1 MPPSRAPVNSSS
13 VWNQTQRARLALMP
27 RYFFNISHGRAEQ
40 DEIGEELPHLQA
52 ARKEAIVTAGQIL
65 QCLDGSLQPG
75 CDWQMEVTDESAN
88 PLYVIRISVKY

>member
-1 MPPSRAPVNSSS
+1 
-13 VWNQTQRARLALMP
+13 MP
-27 RYFFNISHGRAEQ
+27 RYFFNISHQRSEQ

-75 CDWQMEVTDESAN
+75 CDWQMEVTDEFAN
-88 PLYVIRISVKY
+88 PLYVIRISINTCFEMGGPRSASKRQT